1 MKAIS
6 VDPRIVQHTVNELDQ
21 DQRSVFIERTYESLH
36 RMLGQL
42 IEKDVRRRLV
52 ARRLECQAKA
62 ERLMKCFDA
71 RRRCWA
77 CEDCHAM
84 LRNSYIKINSEF
96 FDLQNSLIETLVD
109 VEIDFE
115 LLRRRRWPA

>member
-42 IEKDVRRRLV
+42 IEKVVRRRLV

-62 ERLMKCFDA
+62 DRLAKCFDP

-84 LRNSYIKINSEF
+84 MQNSFMKLKSEF
-96 FDLQNSLIETLVD
+96 SDLQNSLVEALVN

-115 LLRRRRWPA
+115 LLRRRRWPK

>member
-21 DQRSVFIERTYESLH
+21 DQRSVFIERTYEALH

-71 RRRCWA
+71 RRRCWS